1 MKSAE
6 NWGEEWKKVVFPGI
20 HPDEAYEI
28 SNQGRIRRYNF
39 QINDYR
45 VLKAAVCNG
54 YYYFAFKAD
63 PQSGKKRIT
72 KLVHRLVAEAYC
84 EKPSEKHNFVLHLNY
99 NKLNNLYTNLRW
111 GTRDEMIKHS
121 QESPNYWPTRTK
133 GRVTNAK
140 LTETEVMR
148 IKKKLKRGKTALY
161 KIAKE
166 FGITH
171 TQLNRIRSG
180 ENWGHIKVE

>member
-1 MKSAE
+1 M
-6 NWGEEWKKVVFPGI
+6 
-20 HPDEAYEI
+20 
-28 SNQGRIRRYNF
+28 
-39 QINDYR
+39 
-45 VLKAAVCNG
+45 
-54 YYYFAFKAD
+54 
-63 PQSGKKRIT
+63 
-72 KLVHRLVAEAYC
+72 HRLVAEAYC

-180 ENWGHIKVE
+180 ENWGHIKVD